1 MIEYEIEGNDYY
13 NTEDINKKNKNKNE
27 QNIKRRESLDNT

>member
-13 NTEDINKKNKNKNE
+13 NTEDINKKNK
-27 QNIKRRESLDNT
+27 IKKKVIII